1 MRRLIV
7 NADDFGLTNGINSA
21 ILKANLEGIVTST
34 TLMANGSAFD
44 QAVSLTASAPSLSIG
59 CHVMLV
65 DGSSL
70 LQPARVATLLAGRDS
85 TSFCRSAG
93 ALGWRS
99 MPRGIDTDQMVL
111 EAVAHIRTLQVA
123 RSS

>member
-1 MRRLIV
+1 MRRLII
-7 NADDFGLTNGINSA
+7 NADDFGLTAGINSA
-21 ILKANLEGIVTST
+21 ILKAHFEGIVTSA

-70 LQPARVATLLAGRDS
+70 LQPASSRRTSQSGRRPTLEDTRDRHDDPYGGGRGDNPPDS
-85 TSFCRSAG
+85 REDAS
-93 ALGWRS
+93 
-99 MPRGIDTDQMVL
+99 
-111 EAVAHIRTLQVA
+111 
-123 RSS
+123 